1 MQVRPEIIKSKYIAT
16 PAYNHY
22 GRLITFKEDFIVCY
36 YSPLG
41 PNISENLT
49 LTTIQPGNIIE
60 HPEVPQNLSLAS
72 IVPVVSGVIGNTPSI
87 QPTTWHTLTVQ
98 HTTGS
103 TSTVMDGVLSTVTTF
118 HASTTV
124 DFQTTAQEAASSTLT
139 PTPDPLSSSNKKQA
153 YVGGTVAGILL
164 VVVLLVM
171 ILFLTLGLIYSIRRN
186 HRIRKH
192 TKDPLRIVEFSVN
205 APLLSETDVEGNVS
219 LSFHSDDSLYS
230 EVYNQQER
238 ITPVVD
244 HKQGDL
250 LQPYAETR
258 VTSSQQTAAR
268 NVGVHYEIASM
279 SDTPPESHPL
289 GCGCSMHLY
298 SSLSYS
304 YVSNGNEEIYTEP
317 PSDMKNLQHAF
328 NTGRYQM
335 LQKSDICLNEL
346 IGCGNFG
353 DVYKGTWRRG
363 SGDVVDVAVKKCKV
377 SELEQNG
384 MKFLQEAAI
393 MGQFDH
399 PNIARLYGIVRDENT
414 EGESSLSIVIELLM
428 NGDLRE
434 YLCAVKNM
442 LPVPEEKELL
452 KMLLR
457 FAREIATGMSY
468 LSKKKFVHR
477 DLAARNILLDA
488 NYVCKISDFGMT
500 RDLQDTEIYVSH
512 GGQIPLKWTAPEA
525 VNRKEYTTASDVWSY
540 GCLLY
545 EIWSLGDKP
554 LNSLCIEEICRAV
567 LRGPYRQ
574 PPPPGCPRSFYQLMM
589 DCWNPEPAHR
599 PTFQCVCH
607 ILRQPPGS
615 LLHWSDQDLSIHKDS
630 ATLGADPSIGEL
642 LYKDLQNSYM

>member
-124 DFQTTAQEAASSTLT
+124 DFQTTAQETTSSIPITIAALRG
-139 PTPDPLSSSNKKQA
+139 NKKQA
-153 YVGGTVAGILL
+153 FVGGTVAGILL

-250 LQPYAETR
+250 LPPYAETR
-258 VTSSQQTAAR
+258 VTLSQQTTAR

-414 EGESSLSIVIELLM
+414 EGESSLVS
-428 NGDLRE
+428 
-434 YLCAVKNM
+434 
-442 LPVPEEKELL
+442 
-452 KMLLR
+452 
-457 FAREIATGMSY
+457 
-468 LSKKKFVHR
+468 
-477 DLAARNILLDA
+477 
-488 NYVCKISDFGMT
+488 
-500 RDLQDTEIYVSH
+500 IYVSECMH
-512 GGQIPLKWTAPEA
+512 T
-525 VNRKEYTTASDVWSY
+525 
-540 GCLLY
+540 
-545 EIWSLGDKP
+545 
-554 LNSLCIEEICRAV
+554 
-567 LRGPYRQ
+567 
-574 PPPPGCPRSFYQLMM
+574 
-589 DCWNPEPAHR
+589 
-599 PTFQCVCH
+599 
-607 ILRQPPGS
+607 
-615 LLHWSDQDLSIHKDS
+615 
-630 ATLGADPSIGEL
+630 
-642 LYKDLQNSYM
+642 